1 MSIEFPRFRDIT
13 EYSTNA
19 INYYQLKSYRHP
31 ALRDTY
37 RSRAVYGHWQ
47 YLIAKIANKNES
59 NTLLN
64 EKLQK

>member
-1 MSIEFPRFRDIT
+1 MSLEFARFRDKT

-19 INYYQLKSYRHP
+19 IIIPLKSYRHP

-37 RSRAVYGHWQ
+37 RSRAVYGHRQ